1 MNSKQYSLSTYAHRE
16 VGASVQLSTYV
27 ENDVGFGKAIC
38 TKKHAPQNVERRR
51 CQPSSTDESFNREIM
66 ILMLDCRVGEEKKE

>member
-27 ENDVGFGKAIC
+27 ENDVGFGEAILRNM
-38 TKKHAPQNVERRR
+38 PRRM
-51 CQPSSTDESFNREIM
+51 SN
-66 ILMLDCRVGEEKKE
+66 EEDASQVLQF